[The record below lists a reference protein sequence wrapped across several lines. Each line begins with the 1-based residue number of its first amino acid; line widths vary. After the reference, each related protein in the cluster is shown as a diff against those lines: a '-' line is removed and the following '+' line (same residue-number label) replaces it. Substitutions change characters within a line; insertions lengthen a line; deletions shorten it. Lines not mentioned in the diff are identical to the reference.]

1 MMRYFLFLYL
11 LFAISCSNNNKHT
24 SGVPL
29 NSFTQFQ
36 KIESSHSGISFSN
49 TIKENLSTKEN
60 LFDNDFFYNG
70 AGVAIGDINN
80 DGLPDI
86 FFTGNQVANK
96 LYLNKGD
103 LKFEDISATAKIN
116 THKNWS
122 NGVTLADVNED
133 GWLDIYISQ
142 GGPHT
147 ADKRANLLFIN
158 QKDLSFKESAAAYGL
173 ADKGISTQSAFFD
186 YDKDGD
192 LDCVVMNENAL
203 FGFDPI
209 SFFQRIETKP
219 TLKHNSSSHFY
230 RNDNGKFQDITKEAG
245 LLNASFGLGLVVSDI
260 NEDGWLDIYIAND
273 YYIPD
278 AMYINNKNGK
288 FTDQIKS
295 KTKQI
300 SFYGMGADI
309 EDINNDGLQ
318 DIFVLDMASSDHYR
332 AKTLMASMNVENFD
346 LLVNTFQFPYQYMY
360 NSFQINLG
368 NGVFNNHAHLTKMA
382 KTDWSW
388 TVLMMDFDNDE
399 HKDIFITNGYRRYA
413 LDNDTQ
419 NKVRA
424 AKIKYKGDVPL
435 AVKKQLYD
443 GMPTEKLPN
452 LLFHNKTNLKFEE
465 AAKNWGLAEPS
476 YSNGTACAD
485 LDLDG
490 DLDLV
495 VSNIDQ
501 TAFLFQNQTSDNK
514 AANYL
519 RVKTRGTL
527 SESFAKVLLK
537 YNGRTQ
543 YVESKRVKG
552 YRSSSENIAHFG
564 LGKMEKIDSVIVKWL
579 NGKEEIR
586 TNVKANQT
594 IEFNENEASNIADY
608 TAPQYQNKY
617 LKASSVGDL
626 KLFYKHKENIY
637 NDFAKE
643 ILLPYKQSTQ
653 GPIISKG
660 DINNDGLDDIF
671 ITGSAGQKS
680 QLFIQ
685 ENGLFKKL
693 KSPALEADN
702 LYEDM
707 EALFFDYDN
716 DGDNDLLVLSGGN
729 EFKAH
734 TEIYEN
740 RLYQNDGKGNLK
752 RINNAFTNFKNS
764 KTLATI
770 DYDKDGDLDLII
782 GNRIIP
788 QNYPRPESS
797 VIYKNENGKFV
808 EQTALA
814 EGLNTFGIIN
824 KILVTDFNNDGWD
837 DFIAVG
843 EWTGIGLFQNEKG
856 RFKNISRQSD
866 LDNEKGWWFSIG
878 ETDINKD
885 GKKDYLIGN
894 LGLNSKYK
902 ATKDKA
908 LRIYANDFD
917 ENGSAD
923 IVLSSK
929 YKGDYVPFR
938 GRECSSQQMPFIKE
952 KFPTY
957 DQFAKASIE
966 DVYGEKLKD
975 AYVAEANTFASIL
988 LINKGN
994 GHFEKQILPIE
1005 AQAFPILDVVFFD
1018 VNKDGYEDAIIAGSI
1033 YNTEVETPRLDN
1045 DYGLV
1050 LISNQQS
1057 GYRVIKPL
1065 ESGLYISGNVKS
1077 LEIIKVANKNKSYL
1091 LAAKNN
1097 DILSLFQFENSK

>member
-1 MMRYFLFLYL
+1 MKVILFIC
-11 LFAISCSNNNKHT
+11 LFFVFACSDNNRIA
-24 SGVPL
+24 SDMPA

-36 KIESSHSGISFSN
+36 KIESSESGILFN
-49 TIKENLSTKEN
+49 NIIKENLETKEN
-60 LFDNDFFYNG
+60 LFDYDFFYNG
-70 AGVAIGDINN
+70 AGVGVGDINN

-103 LKFEDISATAKIN
+103 LKFEDISDNAQIN
-116 THKNWS
+116 SNKKWS
-122 NGVTLADVNED
+122 NGITFADVNND
-133 GWLDIYISQ
+133 GWLDIYVSQ
-142 GGPHT
+142 GGPYT
-147 ADKRANLLFIN
+147 PDERANLLFIN
-158 QKDLSFKESAAAYGL
+158 QKDLSFKESAELYGL
-173 ADKGISTQSAFFD
+173 ADKSISTQSAFFD

-192 LDCVVMNENAL
+192 LDCIVVNENIL
-203 FGFDPI
+203 FGYDPI
-209 SFFQRIETKP
+209 SFFQRIETTP
-219 TLKHNSSSHFY
+219 QLKHYSSSHFY
-230 RNDNGKFQDITKEAG
+230 RNDNGKFVDITEEAG
-245 LLNASFGLGLVVSDI
+245 LLKASFGLGLVVSDI
-260 NEDGWLDIYIAND
+260 NDDGWLDIYIAND

-288 FTDQIKS
+288 FSDQIKS

-332 AKTLMASMNVENFD
+332 AKTLMASMNVDNFD

-368 NGVFNNHAHLTKMA
+368 NGVFNNYAHLTKMA

-388 TVLMMDFDNDE
+388 TVLMMDLDNDT

-424 AKIKYKGDVPL
+424 AKKEYQGKVPL
-435 AVKKQLYD
+435 SVKRKLYD

-452 LLFHNKTNLKFEE
+452 LLYHNKTNLKFEE
-465 AAKNWGLAEPS
+465 AAKDWGLGEPS

-495 VSNIDQ
+495 VTNIDQ
-501 TAFLFQNQTSDNK
+501 PAFVFQNQTSENK

-519 RVKTRGTL
+519 RVKTNGTL
-527 SESFAKVLLK
+527 SESFVKVMLK
-537 YNGRTQ
+537 YNGHTQ
-543 YVESKRVKG
+543 FVESKRVKG
-552 YRSSSENIAHFG
+552 YRSASENIAHFG
-564 LGKMEKIDSVIVKWL
+564 LGTIEKIDTVFVKWL
-579 NGKEEIR
+579 SGKEEIQ

-594 IEFNENEASNIADY
+594 IEFNEKDAQNIASY
-608 TAPQYQNKY
+608 PPPRYKNKY
-617 LKASSVGDL
+617 VKAISVGDL

-660 DINNDGLDDIF
+660 DINNDGLEDIF
-671 ITGSAGQKS
+671 IGGSAGQKS
-680 QLFIQ
+680 QLFVQ
-685 ENGLFKKL
+685 EKGVFKKL
-693 KSPALEADN
+693 KSPALEADY

-707 EALFFDYDN
+707 EALFFDYDK

-729 EFKAH
+729 EFEAN
-734 TEIYEN
+734 TEIYKN
-740 RLYQNDGKGNLK
+740 RLYQNDGKGNLT
-752 RINNAFTNFKNS
+752 RQNNVFSDMKNS
-764 KTLATI
+764 KTIATI
-770 DYDKDGDLDLII
+770 DFDKDGDLDLII

-788 QNYPRPESS
+788 QNYPRAEFST
-797 VIYKNENGKFV
+797 IYENKNGQFIEVTTDIAK
-808 EQTALA
+808 ELKS
-814 EGLNTFGIIN
+814 FGIVN
-824 KILVTDFNNDGWD
+824 KVLVTDFNNDGWD
-837 DFIAVG
+837 DFIVVG
-843 EWTGIGLFQNEKG
+843 EWTGIGLFQNGKG
-856 RFKNISRQSD
+856 TFKNISNQNE
-866 LDNEKGWWFSIG
+866 LDKEKGWWFTIA

-902 ATKDKA
+902 ATKEKP

-917 ENGSAD
+917 ENGSPD

-929 YKGDYVPFR
+929 YKDDYVPFR
-938 GRECSSQQMPFIKE
+938 GRECSSQQMPFIIE

-975 AYVAEANTFASIL
+975 AYQAEANTFASIL

-994 GHFEKQILPIE
+994 GQFEKRTLPVQ
-1005 AQAFPILDVVFFD
+1005 AQAFPILDCIFYD
-1018 VNKDGYEDAIIAGSI
+1018 VNGDGFEDAIIAGSI

-1045 DYGLV
+1045 DYGLI
-1050 LISNQQS
+1050 LIANKES
-1057 GYRVIKPL
+1057 GYTVVNPL

-1077 LEIIKVANKNKSYL
+1077 LELIKVASKNKSYL
-1091 LAAKNN
+1091 IASKNS
-1097 DILSLFQFENSK
+1097 DILSLFQFKNID